1 MGDGSEGMAW
11 HNDAEK
17 DLVKD
22 GAINSMSFAAERKFA
37 LKHKLTKAMVSQIL
51 EHGSLLM
58 MKGTTQTLVTR
69 VPKTKKT
76 MSPRINLTFRKIRQ
90 PSA

>member
-1 MGDGSEGMAW
+1 MKEWRGTTTLK
-11 HNDAEK
+11 K

-58 MKGTTQTLVTR
+58 MKGTTQTLVTQSTEDQKNH
-69 VPKTKKT
+69 VAKDK
-76 MSPRINLTFRKIRQ
+76 SDF
-90 PSA
+90 